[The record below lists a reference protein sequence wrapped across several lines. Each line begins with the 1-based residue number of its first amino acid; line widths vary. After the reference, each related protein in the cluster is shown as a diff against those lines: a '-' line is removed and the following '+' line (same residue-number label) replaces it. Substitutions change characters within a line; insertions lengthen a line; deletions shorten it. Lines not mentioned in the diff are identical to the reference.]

1 MYNIASSPIK
11 ARQQF
16 NDTMIGTGITPEA
29 IEHNPIMYEL
39 MGVCSPTRK
48 GSLGNG
54 MEKWASQRRGVDWTL
69 YWKKVWSGAQSPVAR
84 YGGVSASASAAWKHF
99 LLGVYRHG
107 MLLYPCPYLEFS
119 NIAHTLG
126 RRPSLFMSIER
137 GRNSTEFLLGFD
149 DYLNVHLHSLTVRV

>member
-54 MEKWASQRRGVDWTL
+54 MEKWASQRRGVDRAL
-69 YWKKVWSGAQSPVAR
+69 YWKKVWSGTQSPVAR

-107 MLLYPCPYLEFS
+107 MLLYPLS
-119 NIAHTLG
+119 ILRVQQHRSHTRQTTL
-126 RRPSLFMSIER
+126 SLYEHWKRSKQHR
-137 GRNSTEFLLGFD
+137 VPLGFWWLPQCTPPLFD
-149 DYLNVHLHSLTVRV
+149 C